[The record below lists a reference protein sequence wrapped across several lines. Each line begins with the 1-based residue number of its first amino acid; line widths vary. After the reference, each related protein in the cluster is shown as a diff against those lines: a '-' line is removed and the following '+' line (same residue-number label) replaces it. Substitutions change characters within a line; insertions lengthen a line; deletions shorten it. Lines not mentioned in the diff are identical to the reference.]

1 MGLFNSK
8 LLVYQREVI
17 IAVRSAVLGLFGPY
31 HLENDQSVAIAIL
44 VQKAI
49 THAAYLRFQNNF
61 SEHFL
66 MFCDD
71 FLQNKYSHVE

>member
-8 LLVYQREVI
+8 LLVYQRAVI
-17 IAVRSAVLGLFGPY
+17 IAVSSAVVGLFGPY

-49 THAAYLRFQNNF
+49 KHAAIYHLRFQNI
-61 SEHFL
+61 FL
-66 MFCDD
+66 NIF
-71 FLQNKYSHVE
+71 